1 MKEGTSE
8 WPASCLF
15 SALPQPVLASAPTPS
30 SLPKAEGKEGGKRRK
45 PKRVVNYFKTER
57 RRERGERAC
66 ESERERPIVEEAD
79 RLTTEIDYR
88 ASDRASEAILIL
100 LLSATTPSVRPSPR
114 SNALPLHV
122 YPDSA
127 NR

>member
-30 SLPKAEGKEGGKRRK
+30 SLPKAEGKEGKK

-66 ESERERPIVEEAD
+66 ESEREADSGGGRPTDD
-79 RLTTEIDYR
+79 RD
-88 ASDRASEAILIL
+88 
-100 LLSATTPSVRPSPR
+100 
-114 SNALPLHV
+114 
-122 YPDSA
+122 
-127 NR
+127 

>member
-1 MKEGTSE
+1 MARELPLLRP
-8 WPASCLF
+8 PATRACLRTDSVF
-15 SALPQPVLASAPTPS
+15 V
-30 SLPKAEGKEGGKRRK
+30 AEGRREGREEGEG
-45 PKRVVNYFKTER
+45 VVNYFKTER
-57 RRERGERAC
+57 RREWGERAC

>member
-1 MKEGTSE
+1 M
-8 WPASCLF
+8 SCLF
-15 SALPQPVLASAPTPS
+15 YALPQPVLASAPTPS
-30 SLPKAEGKEGGKRRK
+30 SLPKAEGKEGKK

-88 ASDRASEAILIL
+88 ASDWASEAILIL